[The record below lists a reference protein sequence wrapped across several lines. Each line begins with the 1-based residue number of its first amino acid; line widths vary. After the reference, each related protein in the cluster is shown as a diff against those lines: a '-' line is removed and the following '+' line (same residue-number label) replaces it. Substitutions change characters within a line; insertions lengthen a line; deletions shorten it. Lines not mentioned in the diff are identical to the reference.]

1 MSSLLAA
8 RKGSGIFTVPN
19 ALSLLRLLAFGP
31 AAYFASLGTRA
42 GNLRAAALLL
52 FMALTDICD
61 GYLARR
67 LNQRSEFGRIIDP
80 VADKICVGGLFL
92 ILAWRREL
100 PWWLVGL
107 VLGRDLLI
115 LGAGLFMLGRFQRV
129 TESNWFGKIAVAVLI
144 ATLLVYLFDLRVLRE
159 AALGASVVA
168 IAVSSSAYAVRFVR
182 VLRGEEE
189 LPPPAK
195 APSDARVQDA
205 VSVPTE

>member
-1 MSSLLAA
+1 M
-8 RKGSGIFTVPN
+8 
-19 ALSLLRLLAFGP
+19 
-31 AAYFASLGTRA
+31 
-42 GNLRAAALLL
+42 
-52 FMALTDICD
+52 
-61 GYLARR
+61 
-67 LNQRSEFGRIIDP
+67 DP

-205 VSVPTE
+205 VGVPTE